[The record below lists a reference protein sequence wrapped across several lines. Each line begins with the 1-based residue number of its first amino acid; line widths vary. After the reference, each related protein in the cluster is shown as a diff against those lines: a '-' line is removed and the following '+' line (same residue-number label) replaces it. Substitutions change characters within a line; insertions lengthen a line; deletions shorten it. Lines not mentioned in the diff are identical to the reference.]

1 MEERI
6 NNIQKQ
12 LDDNPELR
20 DVAKE
25 DIDELSKLN
34 IKVPKEDEE
43 DSEVHSREESCM
55 GVPVAGSA
63 EVWLPGHG

>member
-12 LDDNPELR
+12 LDDNPGLK

-25 DIDELSKLN
+25 DIDELSKLT

-43 DSEVHSREESCM
+43 DSDGENSDDEDVE
-55 GVPVAGSA
+55 
-63 EVWLPGHG
+63 